1 MKKIAVILLMF
12 LYLIPAIGVTISTHY
27 CGGKVT
33 SVSFNPFDTKH
44 KCPCGS
50 KKMKKNCCK
59 DETTTF
65 KLEDEQRKTQQVFC
79 NFIKIKISDFQP
91 ALTSNLTFN
100 YRSPLLFTEF
110 DHSAHPPDDLK
121 HPLYIRHRVFLI

>member
-1 MKKIAVILLMF
+1 M
-12 LYLIPAIGVTISTHY
+12 IPAIGVTVSAHY

-33 SVSFNPFDTKH
+33 SVSLNPIDTKH

-50 KKMKKNCCK
+50 KKMPKNCCK
-59 DETTTF
+59 DETTTV
-65 KLEDEQRKTQQVFC
+65 KLDDEQQKAQQISC
-79 NFIKIKISDFQP
+79 NAVKFTDFQP
-91 ALTSNLTFN
+91 AIPTNLTFD
-100 YRSPLLFTEF
+100 YHTPFLTTEF